1 MRAKSFRCEVKTVA
15 NIPFVDWNG
24 SGEID
29 PSDIALTLAM
39 RESEDDDG
47 D

>member
-1 MRAKSFRCEVKTVA
+1 MDE
-15 NIPFVDWNG
+15 IPFVDWNG

-29 PSDIALTLAM
+29 SSDVAMTLAM
-39 RESEDDDG
+39 RGAEDDDE

>member
-1 MRAKSFRCEVKTVA
+1 MSD
-15 NIPFVDWNG
+15 IPFVDWDG

-39 RESEDDDG
+39 RESEDDDE

>member
-1 MRAKSFRCEVKTVA
+1 MAD
-15 NIPFVDWNG
+15 IPFVDWNG

-39 RESEDDDG
+39 RESEDG
-47 D
+47 DED

>member
-1 MRAKSFRCEVKTVA
+1 MDE
-15 NIPFVDWNG
+15 IPFVDWNG

-39 RESEDDDG
+39 RESEDG
-47 D
+47 DED

>member
-1 MRAKSFRCEVKTVA
+1 MAD
-15 NIPFVDWNG
+15 IPFVDWDG

-39 RESEDDDG
+39 RESEEDDDE